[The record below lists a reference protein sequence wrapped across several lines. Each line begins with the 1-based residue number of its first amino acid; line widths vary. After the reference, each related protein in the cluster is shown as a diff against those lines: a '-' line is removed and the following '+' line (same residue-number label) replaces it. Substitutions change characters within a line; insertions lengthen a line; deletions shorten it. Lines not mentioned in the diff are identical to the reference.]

1 MRRAG
6 EIYATR
12 LFDHPFPWSVWK
24 TLFAFSL
31 SCRRPWMTQ
40 LYKGNEKRKKSK
52 RKAAQGQSGSR
63 HPRKES
69 THGASSWDPPLV
81 GEVSAKGGNRGG
93 LCVSLDVSAGV
104 GAANHGHLARIYLRS
119 FLPDRHTLDLP
130 YAARHWDPSW
140 MTKLVVR
147 LACLGR
153 WAERRLRRKRG
164 R

>member
-1 MRRAG
+1 
-6 EIYATR
+6 
-12 LFDHPFPWSVWK
+12 
-24 TLFAFSL
+24 
-31 SCRRPWMTQ
+31 MTQ

-52 RKAAQGQSGSR
+52 RKAAQGQCGSIR
-63 HPRKES
+63 ARKED
-69 THGASSWDPPLV
+69 THRVSSWDPPLV

-93 LCVSLDVSAGV
+93 SVCESLDAGTGV
-104 GAANHGHLARIYLRS
+104 GAANHGHLARIYLHS

-130 YAARHWDPSW
+130 YAARHWGPSW
-140 MTKLVVR
+140 TTKLLVR